1 MDLCSLLHEEQ
12 LHVSAPLIG
21 HLQVQKWKKHSKQLY
36 LTCVGCIQWGGQ
48 GCIQPTQVECSCLRM
63 FLIYQ
68 PEIDQWKEPKHV
80 VVLYVINYTYLYH
93 HIVVLD
99 RYTHCNLVYYKHN
112 RDDELYDCIFIVT
125 DTFERI
131 NYTPLFSFFQYPFLI
146 SCYRNFGLNNSLCIF
161 FQFCSVQ

>member
-36 LTCVGCIQWGGQ
+36 LTSVGCIQWGGQ

-112 RDDELYDCIFIVT
+112 GDDEPYDQGTCWITGCLAPQSVWT
-125 DTFERI
+125 LRRKEK
-131 NYTPLFSFFQYPFLI
+131 YPAVAESQNTIPLI
-146 SCYRNFGLNNSLCIF
+146 SSL
-161 FQFCSVQ
+161 